1 MSGAGAA
8 AAGADIEA
16 GADTVETGGEEA
28 DGTGQGGEAIQGKD
42 SERCDPSRS
51 GGKERKG
58 KRRQLRPNH
67 YLMSHGRCYSSLK
80 TTSSSGGGGCDGKG
94 HLSQTL
100 RAVGTGPLH
109 MGAVWRLPGL
119 TESHDAGSSG

>member
-51 GGKERKG
+51 GGKERKE
-58 KRRQLRPNH
+58 KTIKTK
-67 YLMSHGRCYSSLK
+67 SL
-80 TTSSSGGGGCDGKG
+80 SDVSWAM
-94 HLSQTL
+94 LQFF
-100 RAVGTGPLH
+100 
-109 MGAVWRLPGL
+109 
-119 TESHDAGSSG
+119 ENNQ